1 MAAQGLIA
9 MTKLEVFNLVLECR
23 DSAAERKGIFR
34 RASHEVL
41 TWLEEARKLRAFYL
55 HRLYNLVLGDG
66 KPGL

>member
-1 MAAQGLIA
+1 

-41 TWLEEARKLRAFYL
+41 TWLEEARKLRAFYP